1 MFLNDSLSILI
12 GLLLIYNP
20 LFSVSHFIS
29 WNYKLQCHFYTVP
42 FKQNEQHFLER
53 KSSIQKPKGHSFEL
67 STFWGAGISWLS
79 QLIISAAIHVG
90 SPCVLRVGGETAG
103 SSLHPGSKIS
113 FIFWFW
119 MQAFSFLCSP
129 SVVLSPCDALCVG
142 VCMLNHFSCV
152 WLCDPVDCSPP
163 GSSMPG
169 ILQARIPECIAI
181 CFSRGSSRPKDR
193 THVSYLSCIGRQDL
207 YH

>member
-42 FKQNEQHFLER
+42 FKQNAQHFLER

-67 STFWGAGISWLS
+67 STFWGAGVSWLS
-79 QLIISAAIHVG
+79 QLIISAAIHVD
-90 SPCVLRVGGETAG
+90 SLCVLRLGKRQLDPLCILVLNAG
-103 SSLHPGSKIS
+103 FLSSVFAVCGSIPT
-113 FIFWFW
+113 
-119 MQAFSFLCSP
+119 QCSM
-129 SVVLSPCDALCVG
+129 CVG
-142 VCMLNHFSCV
+142 VCELSHFSRV

-163 GSSMPG
+163 GSSMHG
-169 ILQARIPECIAI
+169 ILRARIPECIAI
-181 CFSRGSSRPKDR
+181 PSSRGSSRPKDR
-193 THVSYLSCIGRQDL
+193 ALVSYLSCIGRQDL